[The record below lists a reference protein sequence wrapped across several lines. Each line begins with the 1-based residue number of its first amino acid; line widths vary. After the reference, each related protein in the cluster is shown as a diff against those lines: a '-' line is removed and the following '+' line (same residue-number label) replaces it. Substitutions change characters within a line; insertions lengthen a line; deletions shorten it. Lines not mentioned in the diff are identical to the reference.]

1 MSERASVR
9 ANDDVLGPVCR
20 GEATT
25 LVGAVAEMRL
35 RFDETCKNS
44 SNLELSIVR
53 WQLHDDDETRAMRY
67 KKAFSRS
74 RETHGETRH
83 RDIAS

>member
-25 LVGAVAEMRL
+25 LLLAEMRL

-44 SNLELSIVR
+44 SYLEL
-53 WQLHDDDETRAMRY
+53 
-67 KKAFSRS
+67 
-74 RETHGETRH
+74 
-83 RDIAS
+83 

>member
-1 MSERASVR
+1 MKHVGELSESGREVIARECEVARDRLDCNELANSMSERASVR

-25 LVGAVAEMRL
+25 LLLAEMRL

-44 SNLELSIVR
+44 SYLEL
-53 WQLHDDDETRAMRY
+53 
-67 KKAFSRS
+67 
-74 RETHGETRH
+74 
-83 RDIAS
+83 